1 MGFPSLHEVQF
12 IQHYNSSIIC
22 GLETLKPISTVYLAI
37 NPINKSVPVDEDSE
51 EASPVSLAVI
61 AEVVKKLDPL
71 WQDARCRWDLPRDA
85 PALDAVRLC
94 WRQRHVEVPVVAD
107 WGDGFHFQK
116 GGHGE
121 RVQMIRVCAGKEALT
136 DRWTFDSGGELRIP
150 SWPCTSGPAL

>member
-71 WQDARCRWDLPRDA
+71 WQDARCR
-85 PALDAVRLC
+85 
-94 WRQRHVEVPVVAD
+94 
-107 WGDGFHFQK
+107 
-116 GGHGE
+116 
-121 RVQMIRVCAGKEALT
+121 
-136 DRWTFDSGGELRIP
+136 
-150 SWPCTSGPAL
+150 